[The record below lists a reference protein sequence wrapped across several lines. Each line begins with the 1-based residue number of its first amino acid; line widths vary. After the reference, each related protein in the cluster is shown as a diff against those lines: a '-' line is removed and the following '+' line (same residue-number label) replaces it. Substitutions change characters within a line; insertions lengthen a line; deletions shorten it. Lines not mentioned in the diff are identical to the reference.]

1 MLLSVQVPLGFKN
14 MIAMTGSYSDLVS
27 NNFTDGQV
35 VKSATLHILLAAMR
49 VMSRSTGV
57 LQVETKHH
65 RWKLLLTG
73 GGLVLAEE
81 EGQVIPTLI
90 RKYSNKGISFSRIPE
105 WEHRQTNRPYCYLF
119 VKNVYKKYPEITKD
133 ILKEIILEN
142 LLALYL
148 EEDFSFVWQP
158 ANDLQ
163 IDLPVW
169 QLSTLE
175 NTIINEVRQWQKF
188 ECVKHPYQL
197 VQLVDAA
204 NLLARVGNDNFPLF
218 AKVTTG
224 QDRICMIA
232 DTFKQPTYRTALLLD
247 KLAQKNI
254 VSILPLQ
261 KRKSENGITSLLTR
275 PAISKKDEPK
285 IFIVDDSPVL
295 LQQMQRL
302 LIGWGYQVNFTDNAE
317 EATDKILD
325 YKPTIVFIDINMPS
339 LNGFDLIKQIRRQ
352 RELASLSLILVT
364 AENSMSNNFRA
375 RWANC
380 RFIAKPRSS
389 SDTPKFRDELRNLL
403 RELAPLSTDTLV

>member
-1 MLLSVQVPLGFKN
+1 
-14 MIAMTGSYSDLVS
+14 MIAMTGSLPNSDLVS
-27 NNFTDGQV
+27 NNLTDGQV
-35 VKSATLHILLAAMR
+35 VRNATLHILLAAMR

-57 LQVETKHH
+57 IRVETKYH

-81 EGQVIPTLI
+81 EGQVIPTLV
-90 RKYSNKGISFSRIPE
+90 RKYNSKGINFSRIPE
-105 WEHRQTNRPYCYLF
+105 WEQRQSNRPYCYPF
-119 VKNVYKKYPEITKD
+119 VNNVYKKHPEITKEV
-133 ILKEIILEN
+133 LKEVILEN
-142 LLALYL
+142 LLSLHL
-148 EEDFSFVWQP
+148 EDSFSFVWKP

-163 IDLPVW
+163 INLPIW
-169 QLSTLE
+169 QLSVLE
-175 NTIINEVRQWQKF
+175 NTIANEVKQWQKF
-188 ECVKHPYQL
+188 DCVKHPYQL

-224 QDRICMIA
+224 QDRISAIA
-232 DTFKQPTYRTALLLD
+232 DTFKQPIYRTALLLD

-254 VSILPLQ
+254 VSIVPLQ
-261 KRKSENGITSLLTR
+261 ERKSDSDIGARLQTSPPTA
-275 PAISKKDEPK
+275 PKKDEPRV
-285 IFIVDDSPVL
+285 FIVDDSPVL

-302 LIGWGYQVNFTDNAE
+302 LISWGYQVDFTDDAE
-317 EATDKILD
+317 AATDKILD

-352 RELASLSLILVT
+352 RELASLSLVLVT
-364 AENSMSNNFRA
+364 AENSMTNNFRA

-380 RFIAKPRSS
+380 RFLAKPRSS

>member
-1 MLLSVQVPLGFKN
+1 
-14 MIAMTGSYSDLVS
+14 
-27 NNFTDGQV
+27 
-35 VKSATLHILLAAMR
+35 MR

-57 LQVETKHH
+57 LQVETKYH
-65 RWKLLLTG
+65 RWKLLLSG
-73 GGLVLAEE
+73 GGLALAEE
-81 EGQVIPTLI
+81 EGQVMPTLV
-90 RKYSNKGISFSRIPE
+90 RKYSNKGLSFSRIPE
-105 WEHRQTNRPYCYLF
+105 WEQRQTNRPYCYPF
-119 VKNVYKKYPEITKD
+119 VSNVYKKHPDITKEV
-133 ILKEIILEN
+133 LKEIILEN
-142 LLALYL
+142 LLSLHL
-148 EEDFSFVWQP
+148 EDDFSFVWQP
-158 ANDLQ
+158 AASLQ
-163 IDLPVW
+163 IDMPIL
-169 QLSTLE
+169 QLSMLE
-175 NTIINEVRQWQKF
+175 NTIANEVRQWQKF

-254 VSILPLQ
+254 VSIVPLQ
-261 KRKSENGITSLLTR
+261 ERKSDIEIGVSI
-275 PAISKKDEPK
+275 PVPVVAKDEPRV
-285 IFIVDDSPVL
+285 FIVDDSPVL

-302 LIGWGYQVNFTDNAE
+302 LVSWGYPVDFTDNAE
-317 EATDKILD
+317 AATDKILE

-352 RELASLSLILVT
+352 RELATLSLVLVT
-364 AENSMSNNFRA
+364 AENSMTNNFRA

-380 RFIAKPRSS
+380 RFLAKPRSS

>member
-1 MLLSVQVPLGFKN
+1 
-14 MIAMTGSYSDLVS
+14 MIAMTGSLPNPDLVS
-27 NNFTDGQV
+27 NNLTDGQV
-35 VKSATLHILLAAMR
+35 VRNATLHILLAAMR
-49 VMSRSTGV
+49 VMSRSTGI

-81 EGQVIPTLI
+81 EGQVIPTLV
-90 RKYSNKGISFSRIPE
+90 RKYGNRGISFSRIPE
-105 WEHRQTNRPYCYLF
+105 WEQRQPNRPYCYSF
-119 VKNVYKKYPEITKD
+119 ISNVYKKYPEVTKEVA
-133 ILKEIILEN
+133 KEIVLEN
-142 LLALYL
+142 LLALHL
-148 EEDFSFVWQP
+148 EDSFSFVWQP
-158 ANDLQ
+158 ANDMQ
-163 IDLPVW
+163 VNLPVW
-169 QLSTLE
+169 PLSMLE
-175 NTIINEVRQWQKF
+175 NTIANEVKQWQKF
-188 ECVKHPYQL
+188 ECVKNPYQL

-254 VSILPLQ
+254 VSIMPLQ
-261 KRKSENGITSLLTR
+261 ERKPDTDIGFR
-275 PAISKKDEPK
+275 PATDALPVTKTEPRV
-285 IFIVDDSPVL
+285 FIVDDSPVL

-302 LIGWGYQVNFTDNAE
+302 LLSWGYQVDFTDNAE
-317 EATDKILD
+317 AATDKILE
-325 YKPTIVFIDINMPS
+325 YKPSVVFIDINMPA

-352 RELASLSLILVT
+352 RELATMSLVLVT
-364 AENSMSNNFRA
+364 AENSMTNNFRA

-380 RFIAKPRSS
+380 RFLAKPRSS

-403 RELAPLSTDTLV
+403 REVAPLSTDTLV

>member
-1 MLLSVQVPLGFKN
+1 
-14 MIAMTGSYSDLVS
+14 MIAMTDSLPNSDLTPS
-27 NNFTDGQV
+27 NLLGNAPNNLTDGQV
-35 VKSATLHILLAAMR
+35 VRHATLHILLAAMR

-57 LQVETKHH
+57 IRVETRHH

-81 EGQVIPTLI
+81 EGQVIPTLV
-90 RKYSNKGISFSRIPE
+90 RKYAIKGINFSRIPE
-105 WEHRQTNRPYCYLF
+105 WEQRQTNRPYCYPF
-119 VKNVYKKYPEITKD
+119 VSNVYKKYPEITQEV
-133 ILKEIILEN
+133 LKEVILEN
-142 LLALYL
+142 LLSLHL
-148 EEDFSFVWQP
+148 EDNFSFVWKPVQ
-158 ANDLQ
+158 DLK
-163 IDLPVW
+163 INLPVW
-169 QLSTLE
+169 QLSDLE
-175 NTIINEVRQWQKF
+175 NTIANEVRQWQKF
-188 ECVKHPYQL
+188 EHVNHPYQL

-224 QDRICMIA
+224 QDRICAIA
-232 DTFKQPTYRTALLLD
+232 DTFKQPIYRTALLLD

-261 KRKSENGITSLLTR
+261 DRKSDTDIGERSPTPVPIIR
-275 PAISKKDEPK
+275 KDEPK
-285 IFIVDDSPVL
+285 VFIVDDSPVL

-302 LIGWGYQVNFTDNAE
+302 LVGWGYQVDFTDHAE
-317 EATDKILD
+317 EATDKILE

-352 RELASLSLILVT
+352 RELATLSLVLVT
-364 AENSMSNNFRA
+364 AENSMTNNFRA

-380 RFIAKPRSS
+380 RFLAKPRSS

>member
-1 MLLSVQVPLGFKN
+1 
-14 MIAMTGSYSDLVS
+14 MIAMTGSLPNSDLVS
-27 NNFTDGQV
+27 NNLTDGQV
-35 VKSATLHILLAAMR
+35 VRNATLHILLAAMR

-57 LQVETKHH
+57 IRVETKYH

-81 EGQVIPTLI
+81 EGQVIPTLV
-90 RKYSNKGISFSRIPE
+90 RKYNSKGINFSRIPE
-105 WEHRQTNRPYCYLF
+105 WEQRQNNRPYCFPF
-119 VKNVYKKYPEITKD
+119 VNNVYKKYPEVTKEV
-133 ILKEIILEN
+133 LREIILEN
-142 LLALYL
+142 FLSLHL
-148 EEDFSFVWQP
+148 EDSFSFVWSP
-158 ANDLQ
+158 ANELQ
-163 IDLPVW
+163 VNLPIW
-169 QLSTLE
+169 QLSVLE
-175 NTIINEVRQWQKF
+175 NTIANEVRQWQKF
-188 ECVKHPYQL
+188 DCVKHPFQL

-224 QDRICMIA
+224 QDRICAIA
-232 DTFKQPTYRTALLLD
+232 DTFKQPIYRTALLLD

-254 VSILPLQ
+254 VSIVQLQ
-261 KRKSENGITSLLTR
+261 ERKSDSDLGAR
-275 PAISKKDEPK
+275 PQVTTPTVTKDEPRV
-285 IFIVDDSPVL
+285 FIVDDSPVL

-302 LIGWGYQVNFTDNAE
+302 LTGWGYQVDFTDDAE
-317 EATDKILD
+317 AATDRILE

-352 RELASLSLILVT
+352 RDLATLSLVLVT
-364 AENSMSNNFRA
+364 AENSMTNNFRA

-380 RFIAKPRSS
+380 RFLAKPRSS

>member
-1 MLLSVQVPLGFKN
+1 
-14 MIAMTGSYSDLVS
+14 MIAMTGSLPNPDLVS
-27 NNFTDGQV
+27 NNLTDGQV
-35 VKSATLHILLAAMR
+35 VRNATLHILLAAMR
-49 VMSRSTGV
+49 VMSRSTGI

-81 EGQVIPTLI
+81 EGQVIPTLV
-90 RKYSNKGISFSRIPE
+90 RKYGNRGISFSRIPE
-105 WEHRQTNRPYCYLF
+105 WEQRQPNRPYCYSF
-119 VKNVYKKYPEITKD
+119 ISNVYKKYPEVTKEVA
-133 ILKEIILEN
+133 KEIVLEN
-142 LLALYL
+142 LLALHL
-148 EEDFSFVWQP
+148 EDSFSFVWQP
-158 ANDLQ
+158 ANDMQ
-163 IDLPVW
+163 VNLPVW
-169 QLSTLE
+169 PLSMLE
-175 NTIINEVRQWQKF
+175 NMIANEVKQWQKF
-188 ECVKHPYQL
+188 ECVKNPYQL

-254 VSILPLQ
+254 VSIMPLQ
-261 KRKSENGITSLLTR
+261 ERKPDTDIVFR
-275 PAISKKDEPK
+275 PATSALPATKNEPRV
-285 IFIVDDSPVL
+285 FIVDDSPVL

-302 LIGWGYQVNFTDNAE
+302 LLSWGYQVDFTDNAE
-317 EATDKILD
+317 AATDKILE
-325 YKPTIVFIDINMPS
+325 YKPSVVFIDINMPA

-352 RELASLSLILVT
+352 RELATMSLVLVT
-364 AENSMSNNFRA
+364 AENSMTNNFRA

-380 RFIAKPRSS
+380 RFLAKPRSS

-403 RELAPLSTDTLV
+403 REVAPLSTDTLV

>member
-1 MLLSVQVPLGFKN
+1 
-14 MIAMTGSYSDLVS
+14 MIAMTDSSPNSDLAP
-27 NNFTDGQV
+27 NNLTDGQV
-35 VKSATLHILLAAMR
+35 VRNATLHILLAAMR
-49 VMSRSTGV
+49 VMSRSTG
-57 LQVETKHH
+57 LIRVETKHH

-81 EGQVIPTLI
+81 EGQVMPTLV
-90 RKYSNKGISFSRIPE
+90 RKYNSKSISFSRIPE
-105 WEHRQTNRPYCYLF
+105 WEQRQTNRPYCYPF
-119 VKNVYKKYPEITKD
+119 VSNVYKKYPDVTKQV
-133 ILKEIILEN
+133 LKEVILEN
-142 LLALYL
+142 LLSLHL
-148 EEDFSFVWQP
+148 EDDFSFVWKP
-158 ANDLQ
+158 ANDLE
-163 IDLPVW
+163 INLPVW
-169 QLSTLE
+169 QLSVLE
-175 NTIINEVRQWQKF
+175 NTIANEVQQWQKF

-224 QDRICMIA
+224 QDRICAIA
-232 DTFKQPTYRTALLLD
+232 DSFKQPIYRTALLLD

-261 KRKSENGITSLLTR
+261 ERKSEDDIHHHRTTR
-275 PAISKKDEPK
+275 LQISEPTVTKDEPRV
-285 IFIVDDSPVL
+285 FIVDDSPVL

-302 LIGWGYQVNFTDNAE
+302 LVSWGYQVDFTEDAE
-317 EATDKILD
+317 SATARILE
-325 YKPTIVFIDINMPS
+325 YKPTIVLIDINMPG

-352 RELASLSLILVT
+352 RELSTLSLVLVT
-364 AENSMSNNFRA
+364 AENSMTNSFRA

-380 RFIAKPRSS
+380 RFLAKPHST

>member
-1 MLLSVQVPLGFKN
+1 
-14 MIAMTGSYSDLVS
+14 MIAMTGSLPNSDLVS
-27 NNFTDGQV
+27 NNLTDGQV
-35 VKSATLHILLAAMR
+35 VRNATLHILLAAMR

-57 LQVETKHH
+57 IRVETKYH

-81 EGQVIPTLI
+81 EGQVIPTLV
-90 RKYSNKGISFSRIPE
+90 RKYNSKGINFSRIPE
-105 WEHRQTNRPYCYLF
+105 WEQRQNNRPYCYPF
-119 VKNVYKKYPEITKD
+119 VSNVYKKHPEITKEV
-133 ILKEIILEN
+133 LKEVILEN
-142 LLALYL
+142 LLSLHL
-148 EEDFSFVWQP
+148 EDGFSFVWKP
-158 ANDLQ
+158 AEELQ

-169 QLSTLE
+169 QLSVIE
-175 NTIINEVRQWQKF
+175 NSIANEVRQWQKF
-188 ECVKHPYQL
+188 DCVKHPYQL

-218 AKVTTG
+218 ARVTTG
-224 QDRICMIA
+224 QYRICAIA
-232 DTFKQPTYRTALLLD
+232 DTFKQPIYRTALLLD

-254 VSILPLQ
+254 VSIVPLEE
-261 KRKSENGITSLLTR
+261 RKSDSNIGVRQNVSA
-275 PAISKKDEPK
+275 PKNVKDEPRV
-285 IFIVDDSPVL
+285 FIVDDSPVL

-302 LIGWGYQVNFTDNAE
+302 LISWGYQVDFTDDAE
-317 EATDKILD
+317 AATDRILE

-352 RELASLSLILVT
+352 RELASLSLVLVT
-364 AENSMSNNFRA
+364 AENSMTNNFRA

-380 RFIAKPRSS
+380 RFLAKPRSS

>member
-1 MLLSVQVPLGFKN
+1 
-14 MIAMTGSYSDLVS
+14 MTGSLPNSDLVS
-27 NNFTDGQV
+27 NNLTDGQV
-35 VKSATLHILLAAMR
+35 VRNATLHILLAAMR

-57 LQVETKHH
+57 IRVETKYH

-81 EGQVIPTLI
+81 EGQVIPTLV
-90 RKYSNKGISFSRIPE
+90 RKYNSKGINFSRIPE
-105 WEHRQTNRPYCYLF
+105 WEQRQNNRPYCYPF
-119 VKNVYKKYPEITKD
+119 VSNVYKKHPEITKEV
-133 ILKEIILEN
+133 LKEVILEN
-142 LLALYL
+142 LLSLHL
-148 EEDFSFVWQP
+148 EDGFSFVWKP
-158 ANDLQ
+158 AEELQ
-163 IDLPVW
+163 INLPVW
-169 QLSTLE
+169 QLSVIE
-175 NTIINEVRQWQKF
+175 NSIANEVRQWQKF
-188 ECVKHPYQL
+188 DCVKHPYQL

-224 QDRICMIA
+224 QDRICAIA
-232 DTFKQPTYRTALLLD
+232 DTFKQPIYRTALLLD

-254 VSILPLQ
+254 VSIVPLEE
-261 KRKSENGITSLLTR
+261 RKSDSDIGVRQNVSA
-275 PAISKKDEPK
+275 PKNVKDEPRF
-285 IFIVDDSPVL
+285 FIVDDSPVL

-302 LIGWGYQVNFTDNAE
+302 LISWGYQVDFTDDAE
-317 EATDKILD
+317 AATDRILE

-352 RELASLSLILVT
+352 RELASLSLVLVT
-364 AENSMSNNFRA
+364 AENSMTNNFRA

-380 RFIAKPRSS
+380 RFLAKPRSS

>member
-1 MLLSVQVPLGFKN
+1 
-14 MIAMTGSYSDLVS
+14 MIAMTGSLPNSDLVS
-27 NNFTDGQV
+27 NNLTDGQV
-35 VKSATLHILLAAMR
+35 VRNATLHILLAAMR
-49 VMSRSTGV
+49 VMSRSTG
-57 LQVETKHH
+57 LIRVETKYH

-90 RKYSNKGISFSRIPE
+90 RKYNSKGINFSRIPE
-105 WEHRQTNRPYCYLF
+105 WEQRQSNRPYCYPF
-119 VKNVYKKYPEITKD
+119 VNNVYKKHPEITKEV
-133 ILKEIILEN
+133 LKEVILEN
-142 LLALYL
+142 LLSLHL
-148 EEDFSFVWQP
+148 EDSFSFVWKP

-163 IDLPVW
+163 VNLPVW
-169 QLSTLE
+169 QLSVIE
-175 NTIINEVRQWQKF
+175 NTIANEVRQWQKF
-188 ECVKHPYQL
+188 DCVKHPYQL

-224 QDRICMIA
+224 QDRICAIA
-232 DTFKQPTYRTALLLD
+232 DTFKQPIYRTALLLD

-254 VSILPLQ
+254 VSIVPLQ
-261 KRKSENGITSLLTR
+261 ERKSDSDIGARLQTNAPI
-275 PAISKKDEPK
+275 AAKDEPRV
-285 IFIVDDSPVL
+285 FIVDDSPVL

-302 LIGWGYQVNFTDNAE
+302 LISWGYQVDFTDDAE
-317 EATDKILD
+317 AATDKILE

-352 RELASLSLILVT
+352 RELAALSLVLVT
-364 AENSMSNNFRA
+364 AENSMTNNFRA

-380 RFIAKPRSS
+380 RFLAKPRSS

-403 RELAPLSTDTLV
+403 REIAPLSTDTLV

>member
-1 MLLSVQVPLGFKN
+1 
-14 MIAMTGSYSDLVS
+14 MTGSLPNSDLVS
-27 NNFTDGQV
+27 NNLTDGQV
-35 VKSATLHILLAAMR
+35 VRNATLHILLAAMR

-57 LQVETKHH
+57 IRVETKYH

-81 EGQVIPTLI
+81 EGQVIPTLV
-90 RKYSNKGISFSRIPE
+90 RKYNSRGINFSRIPE
-105 WEHRQTNRPYCYLF
+105 WEQRQNNRPYCYPF
-119 VKNVYKKYPEITKD
+119 VSNVYKKHPEITKD
-133 ILKEIILEN
+133 VLKEVILEN
-142 LLALYL
+142 LLSLHL
-148 EEDFSFVWQP
+148 EDGFSFVWKP
-158 ANDLQ
+158 ADDLQ
-163 IDLPVW
+163 INLPIW
-169 QLSTLE
+169 QLSVIE
-175 NTIINEVRQWQKF
+175 NSIANEVRQWQKF
-188 ECVKHPYQL
+188 DCVKHPYQL

-224 QDRICMIA
+224 QDRICAIA
-232 DTFKQPTYRTALLLD
+232 DTFKQPMYRTALLLD

-254 VSILPLQ
+254 VSIVPLQ
-261 KRKSENGITSLLTR
+261 ERKSDSDIGARQNITA
-275 PAISKKDEPK
+275 PKNVKDEPRV
-285 IFIVDDSPVL
+285 FIVDDSPVL

-302 LIGWGYQVNFTDNAE
+302 LISWGYQVDFTDDAE
-317 EATDKILD
+317 AATDKILD

-352 RELASLSLILVT
+352 RELALLSLVLVT
-364 AENSMSNNFRA
+364 AENSMTNNFRA

-380 RFIAKPRSS
+380 RFLAKPRSS

>member
-1 MLLSVQVPLGFKN
+1 
-14 MIAMTGSYSDLVS
+14 MIAMTESSLNSDLAP
-27 NNFTDGQV
+27 NNLTDGQV
-35 VKSATLHILLAAMR
+35 VRNATLHILLAAMR
-49 VMSRSTGV
+49 VMSRSTG
-57 LQVETKHH
+57 LIRVETKHH
-65 RWKLLLTG
+65 QWKLLLTG
-73 GGLVLAEE
+73 GGLALAEE
-81 EGQVIPTLI
+81 EGQVMPTLV
-90 RKYSNKGISFSRIPE
+90 RKYSSKSISFSRIPE
-105 WEHRQTNRPYCYLF
+105 WEQRQTNRPYCYPF
-119 VKNVYKKYPEITKD
+119 VSNVYKKYPDATKQV
-133 ILKEIILEN
+133 LKEIILEN
-142 LLALYL
+142 LLSLHL
-148 EEDFSFVWQP
+148 EDEFSFVWKP

-169 QLSTLE
+169 QLSMLE
-175 NTIINEVRQWQKF
+175 NTIANEVQQWQKF

-224 QDRICMIA
+224 QDRICAIA
-232 DTFKQPTYRTALLLD
+232 DTFKQPIYRTALLLD

-261 KRKSENGITSLLTR
+261 ERRSDSEISPRPTR
-275 PAISKKDEPK
+275 PQPSTVAKDEPRV
-285 IFIVDDSPVL
+285 FIVDDSPVL

-302 LIGWGYQVNFTDNAE
+302 LLSWGYQVDFTEDAE
-317 EATDKILD
+317 SATSKILD
-325 YKPTIVFIDINMPS
+325 YKPTIVLIDINMPG

-352 RELASLSLILVT
+352 RELSSLSLVLVT
-364 AENSMSNNFRA
+364 AENSMTNSFRA

-380 RFIAKPRSS
+380 RFLAKPHST

>member
-1 MLLSVQVPLGFKN
+1 
-14 MIAMTGSYSDLVS
+14 MIAMTGSLPNSDLVS
-27 NNFTDGQV
+27 NNLTDGQV
-35 VKSATLHILLAAMR
+35 VRNATLHILLAAMR

-57 LQVETKHH
+57 IRVETKYH

-81 EGQVIPTLI
+81 EGQVIPTLV
-90 RKYSNKGISFSRIPE
+90 RKYSSKGINFSRIPE
-105 WEHRQTNRPYCYLF
+105 WEQRQTNRPYCYPF
-119 VKNVYKKYPEITKD
+119 VSNVYKKHPEITKD
-133 ILKEIILEN
+133 VLKEVILEN
-142 LLALYL
+142 LLSLHL
-148 EEDFSFVWQP
+148 EDGFSFVWKP

-163 IDLPVW
+163 INLPVW
-169 QLSTLE
+169 QLSVLE
-175 NTIINEVRQWQKF
+175 NTIANEVKQWQKF
-188 ECVKHPYQL
+188 DCVKHPYQL

-224 QDRICMIA
+224 QDRISAIA
-232 DTFKQPTYRTALLLD
+232 DTFKQPIYRTALLLD

-254 VSILPLQ
+254 VSIVPLQ
-261 KRKSENGITSLLTR
+261 ERKSDSDIGARLHVIAPTPS
-275 PAISKKDEPK
+275 KDEPRV
-285 IFIVDDSPVL
+285 FIVDDSPVL

-302 LIGWGYQVNFTDNAE
+302 LISWGYQVDFTDDAE
-317 EATDKILD
+317 AATDRILE

-352 RELASLSLILVT
+352 RDLASLSLVLVT
-364 AENSMSNNFRA
+364 AENSMTNNFRA

-380 RFIAKPRSS
+380 RFLAKPRSS

>member
-1 MLLSVQVPLGFKN
+1 
-14 MIAMTGSYSDLVS
+14 MTGSLPNSDLVS
-27 NNFTDGQV
+27 NNLTDGQV
-35 VKSATLHILLAAMR
+35 VRNATLHILLAAMR

-57 LQVETKHH
+57 IRVETKYH

-81 EGQVIPTLI
+81 EGQVIPTLV
-90 RKYSNKGISFSRIPE
+90 RKYNSKGINFSRIPE
-105 WEHRQTNRPYCYLF
+105 WEQRQNNRPYCYPF
-119 VKNVYKKYPEITKD
+119 VSNVYKKHPEITKEV
-133 ILKEIILEN
+133 LKEVILEN
-142 LLALYL
+142 LLSLHL
-148 EEDFSFVWQP
+148 EDGFSFVWKP
-158 ANDLQ
+158 AEELQ

-169 QLSTLE
+169 QLSVIE
-175 NTIINEVRQWQKF
+175 NSIANEVRQWQKF
-188 ECVKHPYQL
+188 DCVKHPYQL

-218 AKVTTG
+218 ARVTTG
-224 QDRICMIA
+224 QYRICAIA
-232 DTFKQPTYRTALLLD
+232 DTFKQPIYRTALLLD

-254 VSILPLQ
+254 VSIVPLEE
-261 KRKSENGITSLLTR
+261 RKSDSNIGVRQNVSA
-275 PAISKKDEPK
+275 PKNVKDEPRV
-285 IFIVDDSPVL
+285 FIVDDSPVL

-302 LIGWGYQVNFTDNAE
+302 LISWGYQVDFTDDAE
-317 EATDKILD
+317 AATDRILE

-352 RELASLSLILVT
+352 RELASLSLVLVT
-364 AENSMSNNFRA
+364 AENSMTNNFRA

-380 RFIAKPRSS
+380 RFLAKPRSS

>member
-1 MLLSVQVPLGFKN
+1 
-14 MIAMTGSYSDLVS
+14 MTGSLPNSDLVS
-27 NNFTDGQV
+27 NNLTDGQV
-35 VKSATLHILLAAMR
+35 VRNATLHILLAAMR

-57 LQVETKHH
+57 IRVETKYH

-81 EGQVIPTLI
+81 EGQVIPTLV
-90 RKYSNKGISFSRIPE
+90 RKYNSKGINFSRIPE
-105 WEHRQTNRPYCYLF
+105 WEQRQNNRPYCYPF
-119 VKNVYKKYPEITKD
+119 VSNVYKKHPEITKD
-133 ILKEIILEN
+133 VLKEVILEN
-142 LLALYL
+142 LLSLHL
-148 EEDFSFVWQP
+148 EDGFSFVWKP
-158 ANDLQ
+158 ADDLQ
-163 IDLPVW
+163 INLPVW
-169 QLSTLE
+169 QLSVIE
-175 NTIINEVRQWQKF
+175 NSIANEVRQWQRF
-188 ECVKHPYQL
+188 DCVKHPYQL

-224 QDRICMIA
+224 QDRICAIA
-232 DTFKQPTYRTALLLD
+232 DTFKQPIYRTALLLD

-254 VSILPLQ
+254 VSIVPLQ
-261 KRKSENGITSLLTR
+261 ERKSDSDIGAR
-275 PAISKKDEPK
+275 QHISVQKNVKDEPRV
-285 IFIVDDSPVL
+285 FIVDDSPVL

-302 LIGWGYQVNFTDNAE
+302 LISWGYQVDFTDDAE
-317 EATDKILD
+317 AATDRILE

-352 RELASLSLILVT
+352 RELASLSLVLVT
-364 AENSMSNNFRA
+364 AENSMTNNFRA

-380 RFIAKPRSS
+380 RFLAKPRSS

>member
-1 MLLSVQVPLGFKN
+1 
-14 MIAMTGSYSDLVS
+14 MIAMTGFLTNSDLVS
-27 NNFTDGQV
+27 NNLTDGQV
-35 VKSATLHILLAAMR
+35 VRNATLHILLAAMR

-57 LQVETKHH
+57 IQVETKYH
-65 RWKLLLTG
+65 RWKLLLSG

-81 EGQVIPTLI
+81 EGQVIPTLV
-90 RKYSNKGISFSRIPE
+90 RKYNNRGISFSRIPE
-105 WEHRQTNRPYCYLF
+105 WEQRQCNRPYCYPF
-119 VKNVYKKYPEITKD
+119 VSNVYKKHPDITKEV
-133 ILKEIILEN
+133 LKEIVLEN
-142 LLALYL
+142 LLSLHL
-148 EEDFSFVWQP
+148 EDDFSFVWQP

-163 IDLPVW
+163 INLPVL
-169 QLSTLE
+169 QLSALE

-188 ECVKHPYQL
+188 EYVKHPYQL

-232 DTFKQPTYRTALLLD
+232 DTFKQPVYRSALLLD

-254 VSILPLQ
+254 VSIVPLQ
-261 KRKSENGITSLLTR
+261 ERKLDTEIGSRPQPNT
-275 PAISKKDEPK
+275 PAITKDQPK
-285 IFIVDDSPVL
+285 VFIVDDSPVL

-302 LIGWGYQVNFTDNAE
+302 LISCGYQVDSTDNAE
-317 EATDKILD
+317 EATDKILE

-352 RELASLSLILVT
+352 RELALLSLVLVT
-364 AENSMSNNFRA
+364 AENSMTNNFRA

-380 RFIAKPRSS
+380 RFLAKPRSS

>member
-1 MLLSVQVPLGFKN
+1 
-14 MIAMTGSYSDLVS
+14 MIAMTGSLPNSDLVS
-27 NNFTDGQV
+27 NNLTDGQV
-35 VKSATLHILLAAMR
+35 VRNATLHILLAAMR

-57 LQVETKHH
+57 IRVETKYH

-81 EGQVIPTLI
+81 EGQVIPTLV
-90 RKYSNKGISFSRIPE
+90 RKYNSKGINFSRIPE
-105 WEHRQTNRPYCYLF
+105 WEQRQTNRPYCYPF
-119 VKNVYKKYPEITKD
+119 VNNVYKKYPEVTKD
-133 ILKEIILEN
+133 VLKEIILEN
-142 LLALYL
+142 LLALHL
-148 EEDFSFVWQP
+148 EDGFSFVWKP

-163 IDLPVW
+163 IDLPIL
-169 QLSTLE
+169 QLSALE
-175 NTIINEVRQWQKF
+175 STIVNEVKQWQKF
-188 ECVKHPYQL
+188 ECVKHPFQL

-224 QDRICMIA
+224 QDRISAIA
-232 DTFKQPTYRTALLLD
+232 DTFKQPIYRTSLLLD

-254 VSILPLQ
+254 VSIVPLEE
-261 KRKSENGITSLLTR
+261 RKSDSDIGTRIQLSAPKTS
-275 PAISKKDEPK
+275 KNEPRV
-285 IFIVDDSPVL
+285 FIVDDSPVL

-302 LIGWGYQVNFTDNAE
+302 LISWGYQVDFTDDAE
-317 EATDKILD
+317 AATDKILD

-352 RELASLSLILVT
+352 RELATLSLVLVT
-364 AENSMSNNFRA
+364 AENSMTNNFRA

-380 RFIAKPRSS
+380 RFLAKPRSS

-403 RELAPLSTDTLV
+403 RELSPLSTDTLV

>member
-1 MLLSVQVPLGFKN
+1 
-14 MIAMTGSYSDLVS
+14 MTGSLPNSDLVS
-27 NNFTDGQV
+27 NNLTDGQV
-35 VKSATLHILLAAMR
+35 VRNATLHILLAAMR

-57 LQVETKHH
+57 IQVETKYH

-73 GGLVLAEE
+73 GCLVLAEE
-81 EGQVIPTLI
+81 EGNVTPTLV
-90 RKYSNKGISFSRIPE
+90 RKYANKGITFSRIPE
-105 WEHRQTNRPYCYLF
+105 WEQRQTNRPYCYPF
-119 VKNVYKKYPEITKD
+119 VSNVYKKHPEVTKEV
-133 ILKEIILEN
+133 LKEIVLEN
-142 LLALYL
+142 LLSLHL
-148 EEDFSFVWQP
+148 EDDFSFVWKP
-158 ANDLQ
+158 SEDLQ
-163 IDLPVW
+163 INLPIL
-169 QLSTLE
+169 QLSMLE
-175 NTIINEVRQWQKF
+175 NMIANEVRQWQKF

-232 DTFKQPTYRTALLLD
+232 DTFKQPIYRTALLLD

-254 VSILPLQ
+254 VSIMPLQ
-261 KRKSENGITSLLTR
+261 ERKVEVEIARPVSESVSI
-275 PAISKKDEPK
+275 KDEPK
-285 IFIVDDSPVL
+285 VFIVDDSPVL

-302 LIGWGYQVNFTDNAE
+302 LTSWGYQVDFTDNAE
-317 EATDKILD
+317 EATDKILES
-325 YKPTIVFIDINMPS
+325 KPTMVFIDINMPS

-352 RELASLSLILVT
+352 RELNSLSLVLLT
-364 AENSMSNNFRA
+364 AENSMTNNFRA

-380 RFIAKPRSS
+380 RFLAKPRSS